1 MSDTATHK
9 PIGGYFELEA
19 GQGALP
25 HAAATAVN
33 SARHALEY
41 ILRCRRYTR
50 VHLPLYTCSVVLQP
64 LRRLG
69 VEPVFYPLNPDLEPQ
84 ELPELRAGEALICNN
99 YFGLKQACVE
109 RLAQHYGTR
118 LIVDNAQAFYAAPL
132 PGIDAIYS
140 PRKFFGVPDGG
151 FAYCHASFSG
161 ELPRDVSWQRME
173 HLLRRHDEGAEAGY
187 PTFCTN
193 SEQLDESPLRRMS
206 ALTQALLRSVDTA
219 RAAQSR
225 RANYAQLHAALHQT
239 NHLSLPMV
247 AEAVPLVYPYLVPC
261 GAELRRRLIAEKIFV
276 ASYWPNVTEWA
287 APGTWEHTL
296 ATDLLALPI
305 DQRYGPAEMQ
315 RIIECICSVQ

>member
-9 PIGGYFELEA
+9 PIGGYFELET
-19 GQGALP
+19 GQGSLP
-25 HAAATAVN
+25 HTAATAVN

-50 VHLPLYTCSVVLQP
+50 VYLPLYTCSVVLQP
-64 LRRLG
+64 LQRLG
-69 VEPVFYPLNPDLEPQ
+69 VEPVFYPVNKDLEPQ
-84 ELPELRAGEALICNN
+84 ALPALKAGDALICNN
-99 YFGLKQACVE
+99 YFGLKQACIG
-109 RLAQHYGTR
+109 RLAQHYGSQ

-132 PGIDAIYS
+132 PGIDAVYS

-151 FAYCHASFSG
+151 FAYCHAPFSG
-161 ELPRDVSWQRME
+161 ELPQDVSWQRME

-187 PTFCTN
+187 AAFRAN
-193 SEQLDESPLRRMS
+193 SEQLAESPLRRMS
-206 ALTQALLRSVDTA
+206 SLTQALLRSADTA
-219 RAAQSR
+219 RAAQAR
-225 RANYAQLHAALHQT
+225 RANYAQLHAALEAS
-239 NHLSLPMV
+239 NLLSLPMA
-247 AEAVPLVYPYLVPC
+247 AEAVPLVYPYLVPR

-276 ASYWPNVTEWA
+276 AAYWPNVTEWA

-315 RIIECICSVQ
+315 RILDAIRSAQ